1 MENYSSRNDLSPRT
15 TSTMTDT
22 GGPIRDLEDRLSILT
37 SLAAVAEEPEP
48 SMAAGNDDVAPAMV
62 LKSSKETQQYTEK
75 QEDNEDLSPSSSSI
89 SSSSS
94 SSPRPN
100 TTTTTNNHPRRSNDR
115 TRLTSIARTAVRA
128 TKEQFWDSNEPG
140 IVVAQTAVDR
150 WEEIY
155 MWSRNVLVKS
165 SRSVTGIY
173 DASKAGARGLDRGLL
188 VPLRD
193 YVLLPTFGV
202 AEHIVSETSSFV
214 QSPEAETIRRIAAEG
229 SSKFVANT
237 VPFGL
242 GETVVL
248 PAVRLGSETIEKAW
262 NVARYPVPSQKNVRD
277 TVDFLLNGSKKNL
290 SLCGSE
296 IVWYFRRADANIA
309 RTLRRTQ
316 WVVLGSGPYETLD
329 AAGRQDI
336 MDHVCERYL
345 SIGKGGDGNGGDSEN
360 DSSDSGSDSGD
371 STTVMVAR
379 YEFMANVRAC
389 NRSLYRDLV
398 ETGLL
403 KERGGAS
410 TIDDEWLS
418 ERPRYRSRSSDLY
431 LLGEDEEHAA
441 AGDKDND
448 CITVF
453 ALWFRLP
460 FENGKR
466 PKKDVPWIHFDPKDG
481 ELLEEKYRSILK
493 QQSNSTS
500 NTTTLRES
508 SMPTVAAA
516 ATATTTTSREEGL
529 PPQEK
534 SPQTK
539 PTTRI
544 WESPKYATNAKWYNP
559 DLDRD
564 VLLDQKRHAVTFIR
578 CSPESHKQQEQQYD
592 EGEKEVI
599 AQQQSTSE
607 GYHECIPSQ
616 EDKPI
621 LDGGEENESSH
632 QLVWE
637 AERLFALPPPLL
649 GVYRPTMWRS
659 YGPDEIRRAVWFLDT
674 PRNGPQPY
682 GEDAQ
687 ALLEDAYQFLK
698 WKIGSNQRVKQSKSS
713 TEDTSS
719 VTSDDT
725 EKGRDDN
732 VNENVLL
739 TVQVSSPDSSEQQ
752 LVQFTS
758 LTVATAIGKGLG
770 GALSLFKRRVYRGAY
785 NYISQDEDDDVSRN
799 KKCVEEDVPR
809 QIDEDSGWTTT
820 TEDALEKLSLTFS
833 TKDFIIPSKESDEE
847 NINIEHKDC
856 FKDSDQEQVFEET
869 TKPSL
874 NQNECPS
881 STNFE
886 NRPYDDG
893 LSLAFQMVSSRK
905 NLADIVDDGP
915 EVDHLILVVHGI
927 GEMMQAFDLFGLKKV
942 PTLAD
947 CCGYLR
953 DNHAEISD
961 ARFAK
966 LSQINTN
973 HMKETN
979 KSGRV
984 EYLPIEWHEAFSIQS
999 TRRPLA
1005 EPVSSRSNK
1014 RSSKV
1019 SVDDIS
1025 LRTIPTLRSFA
1036 NDTLMD
1042 ILYFMSPAHHDII
1055 TDIVSVELNFI
1066 VKRFRKLTGFKG
1078 DISIIGHSIGSV
1090 IAWDILDHQQK
1101 AGLPARSSMGQ
1112 EDCML
1117 TKADDSYRYPQL
1129 NFKVDSVYLLG
1140 SPIPVFLMIRNQE
1153 KPLTKTF
1160 TLNGCRRVFNIF
1172 HPYDPVS
1179 YRIEPLIHPRNS
1191 EVEPNIMIHWNGG
1204 FRFQYQT
1211 KRLWKKIVD
1220 QTLRAE
1226 ENVIHSLESGIKAL
1240 GLVDSSF
1247 TKNVA
1252 QENDNGSSNDQEASH
1267 LLITGALNGGRRID
1281 YMLQEKEIDRANEYV
1296 AALAAHSCYWLE
1308 KDLSLFIANEICI
1321 EKERKQGGNNIL

>member
-1 MENYSSRNDLSPRT
+1 MA
-15 TSTMTDT
+15 DT

-37 SLAAVAEEPEP
+37 SPAAAAVAAGEPE
-48 SMAAGNDDVAPAMV
+48 SSMMAAGNDVTADVPMV
-62 LKSSKETQQYTEK
+62 LKSSNETQHYMEK
-75 QEDNEDLSPSSSSI
+75 YEDKEDLSPSASST
-89 SSSSS
+89 SSS
-94 SSPRPN
+94 SSPHSN
-100 TTTTTNNHPRRSNDR
+100 TTTTTNSNPRRSNDR
-115 TRLTSIARTAVRA
+115 TRLKSIARTAVRV

-155 MWSRNVLVKS
+155 MWCRNVVVTS
-165 SRSVTGIY
+165 SRSVAGIY
-173 DASKAGARGLDRGLL
+173 DASKAGARGLDRGFL

-202 AEHIVSETSSFV
+202 AEHIVGETSSFV

-229 SSKFVANT
+229 SSEFVANT

-248 PAVRLGSETIEKAW
+248 PAVRLGSETVQTAW

-290 SLCGSE
+290 SVCGSE

-329 AAGRQDI
+329 VAGRQDI

-345 SIGKGGDGNGGDSEN
+345 SIGKGGDGDGDDGSEN
-360 DSSDSGSDSGD
+360 NNND

-398 ETGLL
+398 ETGML

-431 LLGEDEEHAA
+431 LLGDDDEEEDEHAA
-441 AGDKDND
+441 AGDKND
-448 CITVF
+448 CTTVF

-493 QQSNSTS
+493 QQSNS
-500 NTTTLRES
+500 NTTPGES
-508 SMPTVAAA
+508 STPTAAA
-516 ATATTTTSREEGL
+516 ATTSREEGHLTEEGL
-529 PPQEK
+529 PQQEK

-539 PTTRI
+539 PTTQI

-564 VLLDQKRHAVTFIR
+564 VLLDQKRHAVTFVR
-578 CSPESHKQQEQQYD
+578 CSPDYHKEQEQKQQQQQYD
-592 EGEKEVI
+592 EGERDVI
-599 AQQQSTSE
+599 AQQQPTSE
-607 GYHECIPSQ
+607 GHHECLRSQ
-616 EDKPI
+616 EKRQIFD
-621 LDGGEENESSH
+621 EEEEDQIFHH
-632 QLVWE
+632 QLLWE
-637 AERLFALPPPLL
+637 AECLFALPPPLL
-649 GVYRPTMWRS
+649 GLYRPTMWRS

-698 WKIGSNQRVKQSKSS
+698 WKIGLNQRVKHSKSS
-713 TEDTSS
+713 AEDTSS
-719 VTSDDT
+719 ITSDDS
-725 EKGRDDN
+725 EKCRDDN
-732 VNENVLL
+732 GNENVLL

-785 NYISQDEDDDVSRN
+785 NYIAQDENDDFARN
-799 KKCVEEDVPR
+799 KKCVEEDVPT
-809 QIDEDSGWTTT
+809 QMDEDSGWTTT

-833 TKDFIIPSKESDEE
+833 TKDSIITSEESEE
-847 NINIEHKDC
+847 NINIEYKEC
-856 FKDSDQEQVFEET
+856 FKNSDQEQVFEEA

-886 NRPYDDG
+886 YHPYDDG
-893 LSLAFQMVSSRK
+893 PSLAFRLVSTRK
-905 NLADIVDDGP
+905 NLANIVDDGP

-966 LSQINTN
+966 LSQTKTN
-973 HMKETN
+973 RMKETN

-999 TRRPLA
+999 TRRPLG
-1005 EPVSSRSNK
+1005 EPESSRSNQS
-1014 RSSKV
+1014 SSKV

-1042 ILYFMSPAHHDII
+1042 ILYFMSPAHHDIMI
-1055 TDIVSVELNFI
+1055 DIVSFELNFI

-1090 IAWDILDHQQK
+1090 IAWDILDHQQN
-1101 AGLPARSSMGQ
+1101 AGLSTRSSMGQ
-1112 EDCML
+1112 EDCTL
-1117 TKADDSYRYPQL
+1117 TKADDLYRYPQL
-1129 NFKVDSVYLLG
+1129 HFKVDSVYLLG

-1160 TLNGCRRVFNIF
+1160 TLNGCCRVFNIF

-1179 YRIEPLIHPRNS
+1179 YRIEPLIDPRNS
-1191 EVEPNIMIHWNGG
+1191 EIEPDIMIHWNGG

-1211 KRLWKKIVD
+1211 KRIWKKIVD

-1226 ENVIHSLESGIKAL
+1226 ENVIHSLESGIEAL
-1240 GLVDSSF
+1240 GLVDSTF
-1247 TKNVA
+1247 TKSVA
-1252 QENDNGSSNDQEASH
+1252 HENDTGISNDHDVSH

>member
-1 MENYSSRNDLSPRT
+1 
-15 TSTMTDT
+15 MTDT
-22 GGPIRDLEDRLSILT
+22 DGPIRDLEDRLSIIT
-37 SLAAVAEEPEP
+37 SPVAVAIAEEPEPEP
-48 SMAAGNDDVAPAMV
+48 SMAAGNDVAPMV
-62 LKSSKETQQYTEK
+62 LKSSIETQQYTEK
-75 QEDNEDLSPSSSSI
+75 GEDNEVLSP
-89 SSSSS
+89 S

-100 TTTTTNNHPRRSNDR
+100 TNPRRANDR
-115 TRLTSIARTAVRA
+115 TRLKSIARTAVRA

-155 MWSRNVLVKS
+155 MWCRNVVVTS
-165 SRSVTGIY
+165 SRSVAGIY

-214 QSPEAETIRRIAAEG
+214 QSPEAETIRKIAVEG
-229 SSKFVANT
+229 SSEFVSRT

-248 PAVRLGSETIEKAW
+248 PAVRLGSETMQKAW

-290 SLCGSE
+290 SVCGSE
-296 IVWYFRRADANIA
+296 IIWYFRRADANIA

-329 AAGRQDI
+329 SAGRQDI

-345 SIGKGGDGNGGDSEN
+345 SIGKGGDRDGNDSEN
-360 DSSDSGSDSGD
+360 DSDSDDY
-371 STTVMVAR
+371 TTVMVAR

-403 KERGGAS
+403 RERGGAS

-431 LLGEDEEHAA
+431 LLDDEYA
-441 AGDKDND
+441 AGDNDKD
-448 CITVF
+448 CTVF

-466 PKKDVPWIHFDPKDG
+466 PKKDAPWIHFDQKDG

-493 QQSNSTS
+493 QQSNS
-500 NTTTLRES
+500 NTPGES
-508 SMPTVAAA
+508 SMPTA
-516 ATATTTTSREEGL
+516 ATTTTTSRPMTEEGL
-529 PPQEK
+529 PQQEN

-539 PTTRI
+539 TTTRI

-564 VLLDQKRHAVTFIR
+564 VLLDQKRHAVTFVR
-578 CSPESHKQQEQQYD
+578 CSPECRKQQHQQN
-592 EGEKEVI
+592 EGEREVI
-599 AQQQSTSE
+599 AQQHPTSE
-607 GYHECIPSQ
+607 RHHECLPSQ
-616 EDKPI
+616 QERHI
-621 LDGGEENESSH
+621 LDGGGENESSH
-632 QLVWE
+632 QLLWE

-649 GVYRPTMWRS
+649 GLYRPTMWRS

-698 WKIGSNQRVKQSKSS
+698 WKIGSKQRVKKSS
-713 TEDTSS
+713 AEDTSS
-719 VTSDDT
+719 ISDDT
-725 EKGRDDN
+725 EKGRDN
-732 VNENVLL
+732 GNENVLL

-752 LVQFTS
+752 LVQIMS
-758 LTVATAIGKGLG
+758 LTLATAIGKGLG
-770 GALSLFKRRVYRGAY
+770 GAISLFKRRVYRGAY
-785 NYISQDEDDDVSRN
+785 NYVSRDEEDDVSAN
-799 KKCVEEDVPR
+799 KKCVEEDVPTE
-809 QIDEDSGWTTT
+809 IDEDSGWTTT

-833 TKDFIIPSKESDEE
+833 TKDSIITSKELKEE
-847 NINIEHKDC
+847 NIDIEYKEC

-874 NQNECPS
+874 NQNDYPS

-886 NRPYDDG
+886 SRPYNDG
-893 LSLAFQMVSSRK
+893 PSLAFQMVSARK
-905 NLADIVDDGP
+905 NLADVVDDGP

-942 PTLAD
+942 PTIAD

-953 DNHAEISD
+953 ENHAEISD
-961 ARFAK
+961 ARFTK
-966 LSQINTN
+966 LSQVTN
-973 HMKETN
+973 PMKETN

-1025 LRTIPTLRSFA
+1025 LRTVPTLRSFA

-1055 TDIVSVELNFI
+1055 IDIVSFELNFI

-1090 IAWDILDHQQK
+1090 IAWDVLDHQQNT
-1101 AGLPARSSMGQ
+1101 GLSAQSSMGQ
-1112 EDCML
+1112 KYCTL

-1153 KPLTKTF
+1153 KPLSTTF

-1179 YRIEPLIHPRNS
+1179 YRIEPLIHSRNS
-1191 EVEPNIMIHWNGG
+1191 EIEPDIMIHWNGG

-1226 ENVIHSLESGIKAL
+1226 ENVIHSLESGIEAL
-1240 GLVDSSF
+1240 GLVDSTF

-1252 QENDNGSSNDQEASH
+1252 NEDDNGSSNDQEASH
-1267 LLITGALNGGRRID
+1267 LLMTGALNGGRRID

-1321 EKERKQGGNNIL
+1321 DKERKQGGNNIL